1 MLSLSWEWLGT
12 LSMGEVRGL
21 GDILI
26 TGISILQV
34 TQLLQSYMF
43 NYHPDIGRA
52 KGVQYKKMF

>member
-1 MLSLSWEWLGT
+1 
-12 LSMGEVRGL
+12 MGEVRGW
-21 GDILI
+21 GDLLI

>member
-1 MLSLSWEWLGT
+1 
-12 LSMGEVRGL
+12 MGEVIGL
-21 GDILI
+21 GDLLI

>member
-1 MLSLSWEWLGT
+1 
-12 LSMGEVRGL
+12 MGEVRGW
-21 GDILI
+21 GDLLI

-52 KGVQYKKMF
+52 KGVQYKKMFLKHPYVLVLVCA